1 MPVPGGTGDRRNM
14 TLEHVLE
21 TVVER
26 LRSDKLTDEEH
37 VKYSVILPILRALG
51 WDDTD
56 PSAFKSQ
63 YVLDNRK
70 RVDYALLVEA
80 YSRRGRGQPM
90 VFVEAKKRGDS
101 GPDGEEQLFLYATNR
116 GVPLLLLTDG
126 DRWDFYLSM
135 ASGEYA
141 DRKFCELDLSKEPAL
156 APGPLQQYLA
166 REAVVSGAAKQN
178 AEETLRR
185 RLERRRA
192 RDLMPE
198 VWRALLRDADEV
210 LCGFLAGQVEKKC
223 GVEPDE
229 DHVRQFLSDRARDSF
244 SGRMSLS
251 GPSEA
256 RRRIREPVS
265 TPSGRAEGRREQERP
280 EVHETLIGKPRYH
293 RPVLR
298 VLCGMDDGAV
308 AREVLE
314 RVGRLVE
321 PELTDWDRSLNGSG
335 AVRWKHAVRGA
346 LNVTKGRGLIDQ
358 DPVSMAYKI
367 TEEGREFL
375 RS

>member
-1 MPVPGGTGDRRNM
+1 MPAPGGAGGRHNM
-14 TLEHVLE
+14 KLEHVLK

-37 VKYSVILPILRALG
+37 VKHSVVLPILRALE

-63 YVLDNRK
+63 YVLENGK
-70 RVDYALLVEA
+70 RVDYALLVED
-80 YSRRGRGQPM
+80 YSRRGRGEPM
-90 VFVEAKKRGDS
+90 VFVEAKRRGDS
-101 GPDGEEQLFLYATNR
+101 GPDGEEQLFQYATNR

-135 ASGEYA
+135 AAGEYA
-141 DRKFCELDLSKEPAL
+141 DRKFCELDLSKESAL
-156 APGPLQQYLA
+156 APEPLQQYLA
-166 REAVVSGAAKQN
+166 REAVVSGAAKQR

-192 RDLMPE
+192 RDSMPE
-198 VWRALLRDADEV
+198 VWRELLRDADEV
-210 LCGFLAGQVEKKC
+210 LCDRLASQVKKKC

-229 DHVRQFLSDRARDSF
+229 DHVRQFLSDRARDTT

-251 GPSEA
+251 VPPEA
-256 RRRIREPVS
+256 RRGIRQPVS
-265 TPSGRAEGRREQERP
+265 IPSGRAEGRRQQERP
-280 EVHETLIGKPRYH
+280 EAHETLIGKPRYH

-308 AREVLE
+308 AGEVLD
-314 RVGRLVE
+314 RVERLVE
-321 PELTDWDRSLNGSG
+321 AELTDWDRSLDNSG
-335 AVRWKHAVRGA
+335 HVRWKHAVRGA
-346 LNVTKGRGLIDQ
+346 LHVTKERGLIDQ
-358 DPVSMAYKI
+358 DPVSMAYRI
-367 TEEGREFL
+367 TKEGREFL